1 MGELIDK
8 LKGKLKRIEGELTGD
23 RARQAEGAV
32 DELKGDLKGA
42 FEEAKH
48 AVKKAVREA
57 DEERD
62 EERARP
68 EHE

>member
-23 RARQAEGAV
+23 RAKQAEGAI
-32 DELKGDLKGA
+32 DELKGDIKGA

-48 AVKKAVREA
+48 AAKKAVREA
-57 DEERD
+57 NEQEEQS
-62 EERARP
+62 E
-68 EHE
+68 